1 MPSTYVNNL
10 RLEEMA
16 TGENYGTWGDTTNL
30 NLELIGEALGY
41 GNEDLSSDADATLTM
56 QDATA
61 DAVRALYLKITSSVS
76 LTATRTITLAP
87 NTVSKVWVIENAT
100 TGSQSIT
107 IAQGSGG
114 TVTIASGTT
123 KIVSTDGAGSGGA
136 VTDVTANLA
145 MSNVTITG
153 GSISGV
159 SGILLSANNLSDL
172 ASAPTART
180 NLGLGTA
187 ATANTTDFD
196 AAGTGV
202 AMAIALG

>member
-16 TGENYGTWGDTTNL
+16 TGENYGTWGDTTNV

-41 GNEDLSSDADATLTM
+41 GNEDLSSDANATLTM

-136 VTDVTANLA
+136 VNDCSGNLA
-145 MSNVTITG
+145 VSYVTITG
-153 GSISGV
+153 GSFCCGRWL
-159 SGILLSANNLSDL
+159 ILFANHLSDL
-172 ASAPTART
+172 ASASTART

>member
-16 TGENYGTWGDTTNL
+16 TGENYGTWGDTTNV

-41 GNEDLSSDADATLTM
+41 GAEDLSSDADATLTM

-76 LTATRTITLAP
+76 LTATRTVTLAP
-87 NTVSKVWVIENAT
+87 DTVSKVWIIENAT
-100 TGSQSIT
+100 TGSQAIS

-114 TVTIASGTT
+114 TVTIANGTT
-123 KIVSTDGAGSGGA
+123 KVISTDGAGSGAA

-153 GSISGV
+153 GTISGTTI
-159 SGILLSANNLSDL
+159 SGLTGVLESANNLSDL
-172 ASAPTART
+172 DNVVTART
-180 NLGLGTA
+180 NLDVDQAGTA
-187 ATANTTDFD
+187 
-196 AAGTGV
+196 V
-202 AMAIALG
+202 AMAIA

>member
-16 TGENYGTWGDTTNL
+16 TGENYGTWGDTTNV

-41 GNEDLSSDADATLTM
+41 GAEDLSSDADATLTM

-76 LTATRTITLAP
+76 LTATRTVTLAP
-87 NTVSKVWVIENAT
+87 DTVSKVWIIENAT
-100 TGSQSIT
+100 TGSQAIS

-114 TVTIASGTT
+114 TVTIANGTT
-123 KIVSTDGAGSGGA
+123 KVISTDGAGSGAA

-153 GSISGV
+153 GTISGTTI
-159 SGILLSANNLSDL
+159 SGLTGVLESANNLSDL
-172 ASAPTART
+172 DNVVTART
-180 NLGLGTA
+180 NLDVDQAGTA
-187 ATANTTDFD
+187 
-196 AAGTGV
+196 V
-202 AMAIALG
+202 AMAIALV

>member
-16 TGENYGTWGDTTNL
+16 TGENYGTWGDTTNV

-41 GNEDLSSDADATLTM
+41 GAEDLSSDADATLTM

-76 LTATRTITLAP
+76 LTATRTVTLAP
-87 NTVSKVWVIENAT
+87 DTVSKVWIIENAT
-100 TGSQSIT
+100 TGSQAIS

-114 TVTIASGTT
+114 TVTIANGTT
-123 KIVSTDGAGSGGA
+123 KVISTDGAGSGAA

-153 GSISGV
+153 GTISGTTI
-159 SGILLSANNLSDL
+159 SGLTGVLESANNLSDL
-172 ASAPTART
+172 DNVVTART
-180 NLGLGTA
+180 NLDVDQAGTA
-187 ATANTTDFD
+187 
-196 AAGTGV
+196 V

>member
-16 TGENYGTWGDTTNL
+16 TGENYGTWGDTTNV

-41 GNEDLSSDADATLTM
+41 GAEDLSSDADATLTM

-76 LTATRTITLAP
+76 LTATRTVTLAP
-87 NTVSKVWVIENAT
+87 DTVSKVWIIENAT
-100 TGSQSIT
+100 TGSQAIS

-114 TVTIASGTT
+114 TVTIANGTT
-123 KIVSTDGAGSGGA
+123 KVISTDGAGSGAA

-153 GSISGV
+153 GTISGTTI
-159 SGILLSANNLSDL
+159 SGLTGVLESANNLSDL
-172 ASAPTART
+172 DNVVSART
-180 NLGLGTA
+180 NLDVDQAGTA
-187 ATANTTDFD
+187 
-196 AAGTGV
+196 V

>member
-16 TGENYGTWGDTTNL
+16 TGENYGTWGNTTNL

-87 NTVSKVWVIENAT
+87 NTVSKVWIIENST
-100 TGSQSIT
+100 TGNQAIT
-107 IAQGSGG
+107 VAQGSGS
-114 TVTIASGTT
+114 TVSVPNGIT
-123 KIVSTDGAGSGGA
+123 KIVATDGAGAGGA
-136 VTDVTANLA
+136 VADVTANF
-145 MSNVTITG
+145 N
-153 GSISGV
+153 
-159 SGILLSANNLSDL
+159 
-172 ASAPTART
+172 
-180 NLGLGTA
+180 
-187 ATANTTDFD
+187 FD